1 MRFIRRGIR
10 KGGIDMDDKLK
21 PDYVFIGDGKG
32 KVTRVDLPIKDI
44 TEDVKPNPYHIGEH
58 LGDGDMELLK
68 DSYDAVGYIPPI
80 TLFYK
85 DYAMRIEEKVLSAV
99 SEIGVDID
107 KERLIKILEGD
118 RKSYD
123 DGYRKGFADGQK
135 SAFDKMYNFCFME
148 GNNGE

>member
-1 MRFIRRGIR
+1 
-10 KGGIDMDDKLK
+10 MDDRLK

-32 KVTRVDLPIKDI
+32 KLTRVDLPIKDI
-44 TEDVKPNPYHIGEH
+44 TEDIKPNPYHIGEH
-58 LGDGDMELLK
+58 LGDGDMEFLK

-85 DYAMRIEEKVLSAV
+85 DYAMQMEKRIEETVLSAV

-107 KERLIKILEGD
+107 KERLIKILDGD

-123 DGYRKGFADGQK
+123 DGYRKGFEKGFKDGQK
-135 SAFDKMYNFCFME
+135 SAFDRMYNFCFME
-148 GNNGE
+148 GNDGE